1 MGQIRNDI
9 LLKKI
14 SNKLK
19 YLREQKGVSQQEI
32 YNDIDIN
39 IGRIESIEAN
49 ISVSTLSK
57 LCEYFEISL
66 ADFFKQIHC

>member
-14 SNKLK
+14 SERLK
-19 YLREQKGVSQQEI
+19 ALREKKGVSQQEI
-32 YNDIDIN
+32 YNDIDIH
-39 IGRIESIEAN
+39 IARIEANKVN

-66 ADFFKQIHC
+66 TDFFKQIHS